1 MQNDRSFYRMCDD
14 KRLINEVRDS
24 IPSSVNWQELA
35 IVLAERLQDAI
46 FDVEHGHSN
55 EIAELERIIAE
66 LRDELEEAE
75 KTITYYETQEN
86 DQ

>member
-1 MQNDRSFYRMCDD
+1 MTNDRSFYRTCED
-14 KRLINEVRDS
+14 KRLIEEAKYSDN
-24 IPSSVNWQELA
+24 ELA
-35 IVLAERLQDAI
+35 IVLGERLEDAI
-46 FDVEHGHSN
+46 FDATEGHSN

-75 KTITYYETQEN
+75 TTITYYETQEN

>member
-1 MQNDRSFYRMCDD
+1 MQNDRSFYRTCED
-14 KRLINEVRDS
+14 KRLIEEAKYSDN
-24 IPSSVNWQELA
+24 ELA
-35 IVLAERLQDAI
+35 IVLGERLEDAI